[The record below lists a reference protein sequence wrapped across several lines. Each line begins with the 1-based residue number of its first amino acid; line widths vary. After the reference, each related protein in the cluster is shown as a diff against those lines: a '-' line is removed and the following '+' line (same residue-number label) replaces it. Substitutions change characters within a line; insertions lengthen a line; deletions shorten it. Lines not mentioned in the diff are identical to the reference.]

1 VPRVAKIVIRNGTAA
16 PSAGDFDVA
25 EPAWD
30 KTAGKL
36 YIKNAAGAM
45 VGINADDVIVV
56 ACSDEATA
64 ITSGAAKVTFRMP
77 FAATL
82 ISVRASLTAATT
94 GTEMQIDINKNGA
107 SVFSTTLR
115 INAGELTSVG
125 ATTAPVFSGSPTP
138 YLLADNDSITIDVDQ
153 VGTGAKGLKVHMY
166 LRRT

>member
-1 VPRVAKIVIRNGTAA
+1 VPRVAKIAIRNGTAA

-94 GTEMQIDINKNGA
+94 GTEMQIDINEGGA
-107 SVFSTTLR
+107 SIFNAGTATLR
-115 INAGELTSVG
+115 INSGATTSVG
-125 ATTAPVFSGSPTP
+125 ATNAFVISDSS
-138 YLLADNDSITIDVDQ
+138 LADNAVMTIDVDQ

>member
-1 VPRVAKIVIRNGTAA
+1 MARQFLTPPNFSTPLQLDGASGTAGQSVRSRGSSLS
-16 PSAGDFDVA
+16 P
-25 EPAWD
+25 EW
-30 KTAGKL
+30 
-36 YIKNAAGAM
+36 Y
-45 VGINADDVIVV
+45 NADDVIVV

-94 GTEMQIDINKNGA
+94 GTEMQIDINEAGT

-115 INAGELTSVG
+115 INAGALTSVG
-125 ATTAPVFSGSPTP
+125 ATNAFVISDSS
-138 YLLADNDSITIDVDQ
+138 LADNAVMTIDVDQ

-166 LRRT
+166 LRRA

>member
-1 VPRVAKIVIRNGTAA
+1 MPRVAKIVIRNGTAA

-36 YIKNAAGAM
+36 YIKSAAGAM

-64 ITSGAAKVTFRMP
+64 ITSGPSKVTFRMP

-82 ISVRASLTAATT
+82 ISVRASLTAVSSNELHVDIKKNTAT
-94 GTEMQIDINKNGA
+94 
-107 SVFSTTLR
+107 VFSGTSYLK
-115 INAGELTSVG
+115 IDANELTS
-125 ATTAPVFSGSPTP
+125 ATAINAPVFAANPTSF
-138 YLLADNDSITIDVDQ
+138 ASDDSITIDVVQ
-153 VGTGAKGLKVHMY
+153 VGTAAKGLKVYMY